1 MSSVTLLARLAL
13 LRLRRTAA
21 AVVQVKAFELSDFS
35 KNSFQPFFLNAKIPV
50 TLD

>member
-35 KNSFQPFFLNAKIPV
+35 KKFLSAFFF
-50 TLD
+50 